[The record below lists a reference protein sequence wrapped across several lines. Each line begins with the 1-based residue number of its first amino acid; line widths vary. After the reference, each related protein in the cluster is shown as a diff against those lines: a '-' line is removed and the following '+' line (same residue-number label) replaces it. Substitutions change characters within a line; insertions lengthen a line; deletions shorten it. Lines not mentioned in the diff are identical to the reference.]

1 LTCVNREANRHTVR
15 VTYVIPSLEMG
26 GAERQLIKLAN
37 NLDRHCFQPAIVC
50 LGADPAVL
58 EEVAGDVRVRCWRLG
73 EIGRHARLRR
83 LARAVLLAP
92 AVLWD
97 LALNRPEVV
106 HAYLP
111 AAYVVASLAARV
123 LGVRV
128 VVAGRRSLLGIEA
141 YRHSLW
147 RALAGMA
154 NGAID
159 LHVCNSE
166 AARQMTL
173 STERVPA
180 ERTAVVYNGT
190 PLPDLSMPPPSLPAA
205 WGVGT
210 RELSGVSLAN
220 LTWHKDHEVLL
231 RATAEVVRSC
241 PGFRLVLIGDGP
253 ERGRIERLV
262 GELGLG
268 ANVVLAGQVAQAS
281 RLLRKFHF
289 SVLASVQES
298 FPNAV
303 VESMAAGV
311 PVVATRVGGIP
322 ELVREG
328 VDGLLVPAREPRHLA
343 EAMLTLLREPWLA
356 DRLGRSA
363 RERIGE
369 TFTVEKMIRKT
380 EDLYL
385 RLLEPAPARS

>member
-1 LTCVNREANRHTVR
+1 
-15 VTYVIPSLEMG
+15 
-26 GAERQLIKLAN
+26 
-37 NLDRHCFQPAIVC
+37 
-50 LGADPAVL
+50 
-58 EEVAGDVRVRCWRLG
+58 
-73 EIGRHARLRR
+73 
-83 LARAVLLAP
+83 
-92 AVLWD
+92 
-97 LALNRPEVV
+97 
-106 HAYLP
+106 
-111 AAYVVASLAARV
+111 
-123 LGVRV
+123 
-128 VVAGRRSLLGIEA
+128 
-141 YRHSLW
+141 
-147 RALAGMA
+147 
-154 NGAID
+154 
-159 LHVCNSE
+159 
-166 AARQMTL
+166 MTL

-180 ERTAVVYNGT
+180 ARTAVVHNGSQ
-190 PLPDLSMPPPSLPAA
+190 LPDLSLPPPAPPAA
-205 WGVGT
+205 WGLGP

-220 LTWHKDHEVLL
+220 LVWHKDHEVLL

-241 PGFRLVLIGDGP
+241 PGFRLVLIGVGP

-268 ANVVLAGQVAQAS
+268 SSVVLAGRVAEAS
-281 RLLRKFHF
+281 RLLRNFHF

-328 VDGLLVPAREPRHLA
+328 VDGLLVPAREPRRLA
-343 EAMLTLLREPWLA
+343 EAMLTLLREPGLA

-380 EDLYL
+380 EDLYF
-385 RLLEPAPARS
+385 RLLEPARARS